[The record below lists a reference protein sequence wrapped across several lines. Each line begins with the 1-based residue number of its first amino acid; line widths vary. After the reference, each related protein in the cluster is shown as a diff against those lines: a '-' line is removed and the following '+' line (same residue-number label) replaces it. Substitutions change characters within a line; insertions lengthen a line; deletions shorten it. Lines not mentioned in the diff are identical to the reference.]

1 MPELMGKL
9 DTPVN
14 GPEGLPPFDGDA
26 WDHVDWRHHEEQ
38 VRRLR
43 GRIFK
48 AVQEGDWPL
57 ARNVQKLMLRSWSNT
72 LVSVRQV
79 TQRNA
84 GRRTAGIDGL
94 VALTSQARAEMAVQV
109 HATIGSHQ
117 PSPVRRVYIPK
128 ASDKTKM
135 RPIGIPVLSDR
146 CHQARVR
153 NALEPEWEARFEP
166 RSYGFRPGRGCH
178 DAIESLY
185 NTLHGK
191 SRRVWILDADLAG
204 AFDKISHGYLLE
216 MLGGFPARDMIAGW
230 LKAGI
235 FEAGKGFAPTGEGTP
250 QGGVISPLLL
260 NIALHGLEEAA
271 GVRYRTGV
279 HAGDVRDGCP
289 ALTRYADDL
298 VVCCHSRQ
306 QAEQVQARLAGWLE
320 PRGLAFNEAKTR
332 IVPLSA
338 GFDFLG
344 FNLRRYPNGK
354 LLIKPGV
361 MAIKRFRERLAKEF
375 RALRGANVAAVLA
388 KIVPITRGWVA
399 YYRTVVSSRV
409 FRALDDYL
417 WKLTYKWACW
427 SHSNKPKG
435 WIVGRHFRKFEKF
448 RNDRWV
454 FGDKDTGAYLPRLA
468 WTDIVRH
475 TLVKGGASPD
485 DPALAGYWAQRRQKV
500 KPPLDSYTMRLLS
513 RQDGQCSLCGE
524 NLLHPDQIPQSP
536 QGWEHWFLQVTK
548 KAITADYLVHHD
560 TPSAARSH
568 GTHLVHATCHRTK
581 SAPAGGKHRA
591 AADDLNRPS
600 GLLGPRAAMSGMRG
614 PEGARVQQCTGATRL
629 EVLVLAQDGHQVPL
643 IPDQRPV
650 QQLSPAAS
658 DPPFHDRIHPRRLDR
673 RPDDPG
679 ARGLEDGRKSRPS
692 ASRRSAR
699 LGCSLQRA
707 TRSAALT
714 GSMSCQVSRAAVI
727 ASSRVASRVRAS
739 KPLTI
744 SASPRSRATPS
755 GCVGSFGCLRT
766 DHSFGLAPDVQLRQC
781 HAVHNGGYE
790 CASA

>member
-1 MPELMGKL
+1 MPELTGTL
-9 DTPVN
+9 DTSVN
-14 GPEGLPPFDGDA
+14 GPEGLPSFDGDA
-26 WDHVDWRHHEEQ
+26 WERVDWRFHEEQ

-48 AVQEGDWPL
+48 AVQAGDWPL
-57 ARNVQKLMLRSWSNT
+57 AGNLQKLALRSWSNT

-79 TQRNA
+79 TQRNT
-84 GRRTAGIDGL
+84 GRRTAGIDGQ
-94 VALTSQARAEMAVQV
+94 VALTSQAGAEMAVQV
-109 HATIGSHQ
+109 HACIGSHR
-117 PSPVRRVYIPK
+117 PSPVRRVYVPK

-135 RPIGIPVLSDR
+135 RPLGIPVISDR

-185 NTLHGK
+185 NTLCGK
-191 SRRVWILDADLAG
+191 SRRVSILDADLAG

-271 GVRYRTGV
+271 GVRYRTGT

-332 IVPLSA
+332 IVPLSE

-354 LLIKPGV
+354 LLIKPGA
-361 MAIKRFRERLAKEF
+361 MAIKRFRNRLAEEF

-388 KIVPITRGWVA
+388 KIVPITRGWAA

-427 SHSNKPKG
+427 THSNKPKG
-435 WIVGRHFRKFEKF
+435 WIVGRYFRKFAKF

-454 FGDKDTGAYLPRLA
+454 FGDESTGAYLPRLA

-475 TLVKGGASPD
+475 TLAKGRASPD
-485 DPALAGYWAQRRQKV
+485 DPALAGYWAKRRQKV
-500 KPPLDSYTMRLLS
+500 KPPLDSYTVRLLS
-513 RQDGQCSLCGE
+513 RQDGRCSLCGE
-524 NLLHPDQIPQSP
+524 NLLTRDQPPQSP
-536 QGWEHWFLQVTK
+536 EGWERWLLQVTRQ
-548 KAITADYLVHHD
+548 AIKADYLVHHD
-560 TPSAARSH
+560 TLSAARSNR
-568 GTHLVHATCHRTK
+568 THLAHDTCHR
-581 SAPAGGKHRA
+581 SR
-591 AADDLNRPS
+591 NQ
-600 GLLGPRAAMSGMRG
+600 PRT
-614 PEGARVQQCTGATRL
+614 ARNTVMQQT
-629 EVLVLAQDGHQVPL
+629 
-643 IPDQRPV
+643 
-650 QQLSPAAS
+650 
-658 DPPFHDRIHPRRLDR
+658 
-673 RPDDPG
+673 
-679 ARGLEDGRKSRPS
+679 
-692 ASRRSAR
+692 
-699 LGCSLQRA
+699 
-707 TRSAALT
+707 
-714 GSMSCQVSRAAVI
+714 
-727 ASSRVASRVRAS
+727 
-739 KPLTI
+739 
-744 SASPRSRATPS
+744 
-755 GCVGSFGCLRT
+755 
-766 DHSFGLAPDVQLRQC
+766 
-781 HAVHNGGYE
+781 N
-790 CASA
+790 

>member
-1 MPELMGKL
+1 
-9 DTPVN
+9 
-14 GPEGLPPFDGDA
+14 
-26 WDHVDWRHHEEQ
+26 VDWRFHEEQ

-57 ARNVQKLMLRSWSNT
+57 ARNLQKLMLRSWSST

-79 TQRNA
+79 TQRNT
-84 GRRTAGIDGL
+84 GRRTAGVDGL

-135 RPIGIPVLSDR
+135 RPLGIPVLSDR

-185 NTLHGK
+185 NTLCGK

-204 AFDKISHGYLLE
+204 AFDKISHGHLLE

-271 GVRYRTGV
+271 GVRYRTGA

-332 IVPLSA
+332 IVPLSE

-354 LLIKPGV
+354 LLIKPSV
-361 MAIKRFRERLAKEF
+361 KAIKRFRNRLAKEF

-388 KIVPITRGWVA
+388 KIVPITRGWAA

-435 WIVGRHFRKFEKF
+435 WIAGRYFRKFEKF

-454 FGDKDTGAYLPRLA
+454 FGGKDTGAYLPRLA

-485 DPALAGYWAQRRQKV
+485 DPAMAGYWAQRRQKV
-500 KPPLDSYTMRLLS
+500 KPPLDSYTVRLLS
-513 RQDGQCSLCGE
+513 RQDGRCALCGE
-524 NLLHPDQIPQSP
+524 NLLHPDQPPQSP
-536 QGWEHWFLQVTK
+536 QGWEHWFLQVTR
-548 KAITADYLVHHD
+548 KAIKADYLVHHD

-568 GTHLVHATCHRTK
+568 RTHLVHATCHRSK
-581 SAPAGGKHRA
+581 QPPRWAGNTV
-591 AADDLNRPS
+591 L
-600 GLLGPRAAMSGMRG
+600 
-614 PEGARVQQCTGATRL
+614 QQTT
-629 EVLVLAQDGHQVPL
+629 
-643 IPDQRPV
+643 
-650 QQLSPAAS
+650 
-658 DPPFHDRIHPRRLDR
+658 
-673 RPDDPG
+673 
-679 ARGLEDGRKSRPS
+679 
-692 ASRRSAR
+692 
-699 LGCSLQRA
+699 
-707 TRSAALT
+707 
-714 GSMSCQVSRAAVI
+714 
-727 ASSRVASRVRAS
+727 
-739 KPLTI
+739 
-744 SASPRSRATPS
+744 
-755 GCVGSFGCLRT
+755 
-766 DHSFGLAPDVQLRQC
+766 
-781 HAVHNGGYE
+781 
-790 CASA
+790 